1 MTDEGQKASAD
12 ARYTQA
18 CAELRACRD
27 HEFMVSVWFTALL
40 LAMLG
45 AVVGNKYAAAGSPLG
60 VALERCPSLKLCLA
74 LLPVLLSLFGAWSI
88 ADAMGRHGR
97 LRKWIADTLEPRGV
111 PVGSGASC
119 CPFFRPGTLMCA
131 ILIFLGIFN
140 AVLVLHKPSV
150 LG

>member
-1 MTDEGQKASAD
+1 MTDEVQKASPD
-12 ARYTQA
+12 ALYTQA

-60 VALERCPSLKLCLA
+60 VALERCPSLTVCLA
-74 LLPVLLSLFGAWSI
+74 ILPVLLSLFGAWSI

-97 LRKWIADTLEPRGV
+97 LRKWVADTLEPGRRQGLQ
-111 PVGSGASC
+111 GQQGRQGKKDRQERIS
-119 CPFFRPGTLMCA
+119 RPWS
-131 ILIFLGIFN
+131 
-140 AVLVLHKPSV
+140 P
-150 LG
+150 